1 MNLVFCSFP
10 FCLGYGSFISW
21 NAATTCLHTA
31 TYWTKFN
38 PHQPL
43 ITMTLTYVLF
53 NPIILI
59 RHALCSVRI
68 YSNRTTWYALSVSS
82 FKFSVYLS
90 MPSMK
95 MSHGLWPAWVK
106 GYIYFVAEILN
117 PWPHVPAEPSLC
129 QNPFRGPARMFYT
142 ALCCLILA
150 EIEWTIGHPSKPFL
164 FEIMSCNVSVTRSL
178 HQVTFTSC
186 TSTFYDITGFVTSQV
201 L

>member
-106 GYIYFVAEILN
+106 GVHVFGSWN
-117 PWPHVPAEPSLC
+117 TKPWTARSCRAKSLSKSSSWSGQDVLHC
-129 QNPFRGPARMFYT
+129 PMLPNSCRNRMDNW
-142 ALCCLILA
+142 A
-150 EIEWTIGHPSKPFL
+150 PK
-164 FEIMSCNVSVTRSL
+164 
-178 HQVTFTSC
+178 
-186 TSTFYDITGFVTSQV
+186 
-201 L
+201 